1 MTAAG
6 ASRTI
11 LRPGESPPTGRE
23 GRQLNIAPIRS
34 SMLLGC
40 AVAVVLVGGVVP
52 AAAADQ
58 TSPSLTIA
66 FAPQEPQA
74 GSLATITATVTPGT
88 NPDSTG
94 LAVTCDLSWVGL
106 GPSESLVP
114 GADGTFALQFLV
126 PSDSVPGPRVGRCG
140 VTDDDDRSGS
150 TLYFVTVAG
159 AAPDAAPSVASHTP
173 AAGAV
178 DVPPGANIGITFSE
192 PVDVTGSWFAIECTS
207 SGSHEAAPTGGPTAF
222 LLDPAA
228 DFSAGES
235 CTVTLDGSVISD
247 QDSNDPPNTVEG
259 SPSWTF
265 TTASP
270 VNQPPSVAPDGPFSV
285 DEGSAAQLGATG
297 SDPEGAA
304 LTYAWDLNDD
314 GVFETPGKT
323 VSFAAPDGPATPTVR
338 VEVTDAGGLTA
349 TAAAVVDV
357 GNVPPTATLEAPA
370 SSSAGFPFA
379 LALTSPHDPSAADTA
394 AGFSYAF
401 DCGSGYGAFGS
412 ASTASCPTSDVG
424 TRFVRG
430 KIRDKDGGVTEYR
443 GTVRVTVTVTSLCDL
458 VRSYSTD
465 PKVADD
471 LCAKLAQAQS
481 APTASARAGLLGAF
495 RNQADAKVDKGLTA
509 EQAAELELLSTRL

>member
-1 MTAAG
+1 
-6 ASRTI
+6 
-11 LRPGESPPTGRE
+11 
-23 GRQLNIAPIRS
+23 
-34 SMLLGC
+34 MLLGC

-94 LAVTCDLSWVGL
+94 LDVTCDLSWARL
-106 GPSESLVP
+106 GTPHLVP
-114 GADGTFALQFLV
+114 GADGTFGLQFLV
-126 PSDSVPGPRVGRCG
+126 PSDSVPGPRVGRCD
-140 VTDDDDRSGS
+140 VTDDQERSGS

-173 AAGAV
+173 AADAV

-207 SGSHEAAPTGGPTAF
+207 SGSHEAAATGGPTAF

-228 DFSAGES
+228 DFAAGES
-235 CTVTLDGSVISD
+235 CTVTLDGSLISD

-265 TTASP
+265 TIAAP

-285 DEGSAAQLGATG
+285 DEGSVAQLGATG

-314 GVFETPGKT
+314 GVFEAPGKT

-338 VEVTDAGGLTA
+338 VEVSDAGGLTA
-349 TAAAVVDV
+349 TAAAVVHV
-357 GNVPPTATLEAPA
+357 ANVPPTATLEAPA

-412 ASTASCPTSDVG
+412 ASTASCPTTG
-424 TRFVRG
+424 TGPVSIG
-430 KIRDKDGGVTEYR
+430 AEIRDKDGSVTEYR
-443 GTVRVTVTVTSLCDL
+443 GTVRVTVTVTSLCEL

-481 APTASARAGLLGAF
+481 ASTASARAGLLGAF
-495 RNQADAKVDKGLTA
+495 RNQAGAKVDKGLTA